1 MVTFLSPI
9 FPNNNSLSGTLLC
22 SRLNKLT
29 TILSGISSSSFF
41 SYNLIY
47 CFYFIYINA
56 CLNVYIVPCMC
67 LVSTE
72 ARKGS
77 QVPWL
82 WGPGGLSHLS
92 SSRGSFFQEA
102 DFPFLTSEL
111 ALRVALTDRLWERW
125 HDSSTREPVK
135 VEFYLE
141 NPSPPPCGKAPNERL
156 QRQKLGY
163 LCSQNEPSPLTD
175 LPSECSHGSRQNQ
188 QKNLSRGPTKEW
200 KVL

>member
-1 MVTFLSPI
+1 M
-9 FPNNNSLSGTLLC
+9 
-22 SRLNKLT
+22 
-29 TILSGISSSSFF
+29 
-41 SYNLIY
+41 
-47 CFYFIYINA
+47 YINA
-56 CLNVYIVPCMC
+56 CLNVCTVPCMC

-82 WGPGGLSHLS
+82 WGPGSLSHLS

-141 NPSPPPCGKAPNERL
+141 NPSPPPEWTQPPYRPSKWMQPWIQAKSAEKSIQRTHKRMESTVIMHHLMMSRL
-156 QRQKLGY
+156 ATACRRWWPRELVCVGILADGVTQWNGLRLY
-163 LCSQNEPSPLTD
+163 LQ
-175 LPSECSHGSRQNQ
+175 H
-188 QKNLSRGPTKEW
+188 
-200 KVL
+200 